1 MKTNSLEGVVVGKTN
16 RFTVGAKVVVENT
29 GSVFSIND
37 LRRSGRFIRIGVLGW
52 IVLEGL
58 NRLNL
63 EVVARGGEEV
73 VVVVGVDVVELSK
86 DSEIISSTFV
96 TGNIWLDED
105 EELGSK
111 EVVVIN
117 ELEVGGGEGDD
128 GDTMLKTRKK
138 QDHAQTRFQFFIFQT
153 FQLFSN
159 DLTEH
164 GFDFIPKEFPIDSA
178 KYQLHPLVKSQHVK
192 C

>member
-16 RFTVGAKVVVENT
+16 RFTVGAKFVVENT

-58 NRLNL
+58 NKLNL

-105 EELGSK
+105 EELGSN

-138 QDHAQTRFQFFIFQT
+138 QDHAQTRFRFFF
-153 FQLFSN
+153 FSN
-159 DLTEH
+159 LSTFLE
-164 GFDFIPKEFPIDSA
+164 
-178 KYQLHPLVKSQHVK
+178 
-192 C
+192 

>member
-1 MKTNSLEGVVVGKTN
+1 
-16 RFTVGAKVVVENT
+16 
-29 GSVFSIND
+29 
-37 LRRSGRFIRIGVLGW
+37 LGW

-58 NRLNL
+58 NRLNI

-73 VVVVGVDVVELSK
+73 VVVDVDVVELSK

-105 EELGSK
+105 EELGSN

-138 QDHAQTRFQFFIFQT
+138 TRSCSNKISIFFIFQT

-159 DLTEH
+159 DFTEH
-164 GFDFIPKEFPIDSA
+164 GFDFIPKEFPIDSV

-192 C
+192 R

>member
-16 RFTVGAKVVVENT
+16 RFTVGAKFVVENI

-52 IVLEGL
+52 IVFDFCSEGL

-73 VVVVGVDVVELSK
+73 VVVVVVVDVDVVELSK

-105 EELGSK
+105 EELGSN

-117 ELEVGGGEGDD
+117 ELEVGEGEGDD

-138 QDHAQTRFQFFIFQT
+138 QDHAQTRFQFFYISNLST
-153 FQLFSN
+153 FL
-159 DLTEH
+159 E
-164 GFDFIPKEFPIDSA
+164 
-178 KYQLHPLVKSQHVK
+178 
-192 C
+192 

>member
-16 RFTVGAKVVVENT
+16 RFTVGAKFVVENT

-73 VVVVGVDVVELSK
+73 VVVVVVVDVDVVELSK

-111 EVVVIN
+111 EVVMIN

-138 QDHAQTRFQFFIFQT
+138 QDHAQTRFRFFF
-153 FQLFSN
+153 FSN
-159 DLTEH
+159 LSTFLE
-164 GFDFIPKEFPIDSA
+164 
-178 KYQLHPLVKSQHVK
+178 
-192 C
+192 

>member
-16 RFTVGAKVVVENT
+16 RFTVGAKFVVENT

-58 NRLNL
+58 NKLNL

-73 VVVVGVDVVELSK
+73 VVVGVDAVELSK

-105 EELGSK
+105 EELGSN

-117 ELEVGGGEGDD
+117 ELEVGEGEGGD

-138 QDHAQTRFQFFIFQT
+138 QDHAQTRFRFFFISNLST
-153 FQLFSN
+153 FL
-159 DLTEH
+159 E
-164 GFDFIPKEFPIDSA
+164 
-178 KYQLHPLVKSQHVK
+178 
-192 C
+192 

>member
-1 MKTNSLEGVVVGKTN
+1 VKTNSLEGVVVGKTN
-16 RFTVGAKVVVENT
+16 RFTVGAKFVVENT

-58 NRLNL
+58 NKLNL

-73 VVVVGVDVVELSK
+73 VVVGVDAVELSK

-105 EELGSK
+105 EELGSN

-117 ELEVGGGEGDD
+117 ELEVGEGEGGD

-138 QDHAQTRFQFFIFQT
+138 QDHAQTRFRFFFISNLST
-153 FQLFSN
+153 FL
-159 DLTEH
+159 E
-164 GFDFIPKEFPIDSA
+164 
-178 KYQLHPLVKSQHVK
+178 
-192 C
+192 